1 MSSSGRACTPFSPTF
16 FFVSLAPIP
25 LGFRVP
31 GECGHTPAKQGEP
44 LTEARVLQ
52 ALCNAVISA
61 SVEKD
66 EDNKV
71 ALKLLA
77 ELLAQDAVD
86 PNAGDE
92 AMWDIVRATQAD
104 RRKGSPSSPGSFA

>member
-1 MSSSGRACTPFSPTF
+1 M
-16 FFVSLAPIP
+16 
-25 LGFRVP
+25 
-31 GECGHTPAKQGEP
+31 
-44 LTEARVLQ
+44 
-52 ALCNAVISA
+52 CNAVISA

-66 EDNKV
+66 EDNKD

-92 AMWDIVRATQAD
+92 AMWDIVRETMEIDVQVE
-104 RRKGSPSSPGSFA
+104 

>member
-1 MSSSGRACTPFSPTF
+1 MHTFPPTLFLCPDPFYRYFSGCEITLQR
-16 FFVSLAPIP
+16 
-25 LGFRVP
+25 
-31 GECGHTPAKQGEP
+31 KGEP
-44 LTEARVLQ
+44 LTETRVLQ

-66 EDNKV
+66 EDNKD

-92 AMWDIVRATQAD
+92 ALWDIVR
-104 RRKGSPSSPGSFA
+104 R

>member
-1 MSSSGRACTPFSPTF
+1 MKNELLRNKK
-16 FFVSLAPIP
+16 
-25 LGFRVP
+25 
-31 GECGHTPAKQGEP
+31 KQGET
-44 LTEARVLQ
+44 LTETRVLQ

-61 SVEKD
+61 SVGKD
-66 EDNKV
+66 EEDKD

-92 AMWDIVRATQAD
+92 ALWDIVS
-104 RRKGSPSSPGSFA
+104 RRRPT